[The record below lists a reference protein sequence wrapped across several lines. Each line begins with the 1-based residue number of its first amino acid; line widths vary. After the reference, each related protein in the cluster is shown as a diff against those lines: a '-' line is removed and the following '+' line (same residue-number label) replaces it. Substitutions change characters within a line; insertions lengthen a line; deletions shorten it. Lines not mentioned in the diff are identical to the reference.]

1 MKSICCN
8 RTSLITFLL
17 SLVNV
22 CVLSQV
28 TSKEL
33 ILDSVQVINIAKS
46 RKAYWVNESFPTP
59 MVKFD
64 ESLQEWKVLSTR
76 TKHINRGRCKFTNG
90 CTEITQLILT
100 IDAETGKVKSRKK
113 QKKLFYNYE

>member
-1 MKSICCN
+1 
-8 RTSLITFLL
+8 
-17 SLVNV
+17 
-22 CVLSQV
+22 
-28 TSKEL
+28 
-33 ILDSVQVINIAKS
+33 
-46 RKAYWVNESFPTP
+46 

-64 ESLQEWKVLSTR
+64 ESLQKWKVLSTR

-100 IDAETGKVKSRKK
+100 IDADTGKVKSRKK